1 MSHSASFTTSTQA
14 TMFTPATSFSIPSRA
29 PSPATEVVHKSW
41 FRRNVLEPVKSKL
54 GYGS

>member
-1 MSHSASFTTSTQA
+1 MSHSASITTSTQA

-29 PSPATEVVHKSW
+29 PSPASEGAHKSW
-41 FRRNVLEPVKSKL
+41 FRRIVLDPVKSKL